1 MWYRRRNSKE
11 YIMIFKWQEKVSSSV
26 SLADRILHE
35 NENVFLIMD
44 QWIISE
50 FLWSNRNIWIY
61 FFSK

>member
-1 MWYRRRNSKE
+1 
-11 YIMIFKWQEKVSSSV
+11 MIFKWQEKVSSSV

-50 FLWSNRNIWIY
+50 FL
-61 FFSK
+61 